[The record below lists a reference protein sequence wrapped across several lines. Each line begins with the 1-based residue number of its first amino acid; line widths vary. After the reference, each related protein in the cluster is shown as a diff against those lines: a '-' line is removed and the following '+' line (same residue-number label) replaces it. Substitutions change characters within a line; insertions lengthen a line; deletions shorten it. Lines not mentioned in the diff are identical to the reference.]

1 MEQLGI
7 EPLYPESSGDDMGV
21 LPEAADLDTEAALT
35 ESKEDSDEGDHEPES
50 DENYAED
57 AESFEDEGSDAD
69 IDSEA
74 DTSSDEETG
83 SSEAYPE
90 KPDHTDSGSETVT
103 GNSTYYLYDSGGEIS
118 THTASGDDDYLS
130 SYLSDYYNDELCFVV
145 LPSRSAFE
153 YYWSRSYYYVSKS
166 GMSWYGAEYIIYRDK
181 PYLINNYGYDI
192 DTDSKNWSE
201 ASDGCYV
208 ETVNL
213 SAYESFLAPY
223 ESDSTDSLLLVET
236 MERQND
242 ILYAGFAGE
251 LFILGA
257 ILGVLIIHGFRLRR
271 V

>member
-21 LPEAADLDTEAALT
+21 LPEAADLDTEAALP
-35 ESKEDSDEGDHEPES
+35 EPEEDPDEGYYEPGS
-50 DENYAED
+50 DENDAED
-57 AESFEDEGSDAD
+57 AESFEDEESDAD
-69 IDSEA
+69 RDPES
-74 DTSSDEETG
+74 DTSPGEETG
-83 SSEAYPE
+83 SSEPYPE
-90 KPDHTDSGSETVT
+90 KPDYPDSGSETSG
-103 GNSTYYLYDSGGEIS
+103 GNSTDYIYDSGGKTS
-118 THTASGDDDYLS
+118 MYAASGDDDYLT
-130 SYLSDYYNDELCFVV
+130 SYLSDYYNNELGFVV

-166 GMSWYGAEYIIYRDK
+166 GMSWYGADYIVYRDK

-208 ETVNL
+208 ETASL

-223 ESDSTDSLLLVET
+223 DPGDTDSLLLVET
-236 MERQND
+236 LERQND
-242 ILYAGFAGE
+242 ILYSGFAVI
-251 LFILGA
+251 LFILGT
-257 ILGVLIIHGFRLRR
+257 ILGVLVIHGFRLRR

>member
-1 MEQLGI
+1 MEELTI
-7 EPLYPESSGDDMGV
+7 ETSDQEPADDDMDV
-21 LPEAADLDTEAALT
+21 LPEDAAPDTEAALP
-35 ESKEDSDEGDHEPES
+35 ESEEYPDEGDNEAEY
-50 DENYAED
+50 DENDEED
-57 AESFEDEGSDAD
+57 ADSFEDEGSD
-69 IDSEA
+69 
-74 DTSSDEETG
+74 TSPDEEAG
-83 SSEAYPE
+83 NSEPYPE

-103 GNSTYYLYDSGGEIS
+103 GDSTHYLYESGGEFS

-130 SYLSDYYNDELCFVV
+130 SYLSDYYNDELCFVI

-166 GMSWYGAEYIIYRDK
+166 GMSWYGADYIVYRDK
-181 PYLINNYGYDI
+181 PYLLNNYGYDI

-223 ESDSTDSLLLVET
+223 DSGGAYSLLLVKT
-236 MERQND
+236 LERQND
-242 ILYAGFAGE
+242 ILCAGFVST
-251 LFILGA
+251 LFILGI
-257 ILGVLIIHGFRLRR
+257 ILGVLIMQGFRLRR